1 MIIMPGLKFKCVSK
15 SQKRTGRAAWIMP
28 CQLNTEARNTSLF
41 VRCSLVQKAEY
52 VCQSAFSRV
61 KETLV

>member
-28 CQLNTEARNTSLF
+28 CQLNTEARNKSLL
-41 VRCSLVQKAEY
+41 VRRSLIQRAEY
-52 VCQSAFSRV
+52 ACQSVFSRV